1 MLLLGLW
8 PTGAAFFG
16 SLGEPL
22 VIVGYPKH
30 HFLVDRVLHAGC
42 QRAHFLGTLAPM
54 FGVVHEMRGHVGNV
68 FQQGMPR
75 SLLDGVLEEVFGFTT
90 KRRPS

>member
-1 MLLLGLW
+1 M
-8 PTGAAFFG
+8 
-16 SLGEPL
+16 
-22 VIVGYPKH
+22 
-30 HFLVDRVLHAGC
+30 
-42 QRAHFLGTLAPM
+42 HFLGTLAPM